1 MNKKVVFFVF
11 AALFAVVI
19 IINLF
24 LLDYDNLGADD
35 NKGIFIQLG
44 ANCLLLIAML
54 IFANR
59 FKKNNL

>member
-1 MNKKVVFFVF
+1 MNKKVVFLAM

-24 LLDYDNLGADD
+24 LLDFNDLGADD
-35 NKGIFIQLG
+35 NKSIFIQIG

-59 FKKNNL
+59 FKKNNS

>member
-1 MNKKVVFFVF
+1 MNKKVVFLVF
-11 AALFAVVI
+11 AALFAIVI

-24 LLDYDNLGADD
+24 LINFDSLGADE
-35 NKGIFIQLG
+35 NKGVFLQIG

-59 FKKNNL
+59 FEKKK